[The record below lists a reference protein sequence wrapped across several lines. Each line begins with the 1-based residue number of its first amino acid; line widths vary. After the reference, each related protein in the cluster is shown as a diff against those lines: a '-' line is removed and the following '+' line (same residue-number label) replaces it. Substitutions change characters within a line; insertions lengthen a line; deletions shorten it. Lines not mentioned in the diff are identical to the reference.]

1 MSEVDK
7 ILGKV
12 TLPFEPFAYQR
23 DEIDRLVSESVSRA
37 SYFWDMGAGKTLAST
52 LHAMIYREQTGA
64 QILFVCP
71 PVLLKQW
78 VRWLNSCGISN
89 KLYAGTPKQRAAIE
103 IDHETVAFVTNIE
116 ILKKDFDRFSAE
128 FVGRKWMIVV
138 DEATSIKNYAS
149 GNFRA
154 ILQIAAGQGL
164 LLLTGTPISTPID
177 GYAYCRL
184 TSPELY
190 RSATQFENV
199 HVGQRD
205 FFGKVIEWK
214 NLPLL
219 KSNMAKRAS
228 YVSTPEARPD
238 MPRATI
244 SEIEY
249 DLSSHHH
256 KLYKQIAE
264 QQLVLLEDGGAIDA
278 STPQKLYASLQQVI
292 LGYAKFAQDEKLVPA
307 GFEVLDQTLAEIGD
321 AKLVVFAN
329 YKNSVR
335 ITVEHL
341 QKRGVDVVQVN
352 GDVSAKDKDAALD
365 RFRGDPACR
374 VIVLNP
380 LSGGVGVDGLQE
392 VAWHML
398 FLEIPTNA
406 KGFWQATK
414 RLERPGQKKVVSV
427 RIATAGG
434 TIQVRLR
441 KNLVENDGLVNQ
453 VVPSLNDLR
462 AALYGG

>member
-7 ILGKV
+7 ICREV
-12 TLPFEPFAYQR
+12 SLPFQPFEYQR
-23 DEIDRLVSESVSRA
+23 TEIDRLVETSLERA
-37 SYFWDMGAGKTLAST
+37 AYYWDMGAGKSMGST
-52 LHAMIYREQTGA
+52 LHAMIYRRHTGA
-64 QILFVCP
+64 QVLFIVP

-78 VRWLNSCGISN
+78 TRWLTTCGIQN
-89 KLYAGTPKQRAAIE
+89 KLYAGTPKQRGAI
-103 IDHETVAFVTNIE
+103 DLDRDTPAFVTNIE
-116 ILKKDFDRFSAE
+116 ILKRDFDKFSEA
-128 FVGRKWMIVV
+128 FVDRKWMVVV

-154 ILQIAAGQGL
+154 VLQLASGQGL

-177 GYAYCRL
+177 GYAYCKL
-184 TSPELY
+184 ISPELY
-190 RSATQFENV
+190 RSASHFENI

-205 FFGKVIEWK
+205 FFGKITEWK

-249 DLSSHHH
+249 DLASAHR
-256 KLYKQIAE
+256 KLYRQIAE
-264 QQLVLLEDGGAIDA
+264 QQLVLLADGGAIDA
-278 STPQKLYASLQQVI
+278 STPQKLYAALQQVI
-292 LGYAKFAQDEKLVPA
+292 LGYAKFAQDDSLVPT

-321 AKLVVFAN
+321 AKLVVFAS

-335 ITVEHL
+335 ITVDYL
-341 QKRGVDVVQVN
+341 LSKGVDAVQVN
-352 GDVSAKDKDAALD
+352 GDVSAKEKDAALD
-365 RFRGDPACR
+365 RFRDDPSCR

-380 LSGGVGVDGLQE
+380 LSGGVGVDGLQN
-392 VAWHML
+392 VAWNML

-406 KGFWQATK
+406 KGFWQAVK
-414 RLERPGQKKVVSV
+414 RLERPGQRKICSV
-427 RIATAGG
+427 RIATAIG
-434 TIQVRLR
+434 TVQAKLR

-462 AALYGG
+462 AALYGE

>member
-7 ILGKV
+7 ICSKI
-12 TLPFEPFAYQR
+12 TLPFKPFDYQR
-23 DEIDRLVSESVSRA
+23 NEIDRLVSESVSRA
-37 SYFWDMGAGKTLAST
+37 KYFWDMGAGKTGAST
-52 LHAMIYREQTGA
+52 IHAMIYREQTGA

-71 PVLLKQW
+71 PILLKQW
-78 VRWLNSCGISN
+78 AKWLTVCGISN
-89 KLYAGTPKQRAAIE
+89 KVYAGTPKQRAAFE
-103 IDHETVAFVTNIE
+103 FDRETVALITNIE
-116 ILKKDFDRFSAE
+116 ILKRDFERFSAA
-128 FVGRKWMIVV
+128 FVDRKWMVVV
-138 DEATSIKNYAS
+138 DEATSIKNYES

-154 ILQIAAGQGL
+154 ILQLSAGQGL

-177 GYAYCRL
+177 GYAYCKL
-184 TSPELY
+184 VSPELY
-190 RSATQFENV
+190 RSANHFNNIHIGEK
-199 HVGQRD
+199 D
-205 FFGKVIEWK
+205 FFGKVTEWK

-228 YVSTPEARPD
+228 YVSTPEAHPD

-249 DLSSHHH
+249 DLAPHHQ
-256 KLYKQIAE
+256 KLYKTIAE
-264 QQLVLLEDGGAIDA
+264 QQLVLLADGGAIDA
-278 STPQKLYASLQQVI
+278 STPQKLYSALQQVL
-292 LGYAKFAQDEKLVPA
+292 LGYAKFAQDDKLVPA

-335 ITVEHL
+335 VTMEYLIS
-341 QKRGVDVVQVN
+341 KGVDAVQVN

-365 RFRGDPACR
+365 RFRDDPTCR

-380 LSGGVGVDGLQE
+380 LSGGVGVDGLQN
-392 VAWHML
+392 VAWNML

-406 KGFWQATK
+406 KGFWQAVK
-414 RLERPGQKKVVSV
+414 RLERPGQRKICSV
-427 RIATAGG
+427 RIATAVG

-441 KNLVENDGLVNQ
+441 KQLVENDGLVNQ